1 MPTDDPPAIDD
12 IDRRILREL
21 AEDGR
26 LSVRE
31 LADRVS
37 LSTSAT
43 SDRVRRLERRRLITG
58 YRAVLSPLATGRPLE
73 AVIGVRA
80 QPGTDRSALEAWFGR
95 QPCIFEAAHLTGPD
109 DYLLHVR
116 CRDAAEL
123 DVVLMAMKSDAGV
136 AETETRI
143 VLRALTVDPAVV

>member
-1 MPTDDPPAIDD
+1 MATDVPPAIDD
-12 IDRRILREL
+12 IDRRIIREL
-21 AEDGR
+21 SADGR

-31 LADRVS
+31 LAERVS

-43 SDRVRRLERRRLITG
+43 SERMRRLERRRLITG
-58 YRAVLSPLATGRPLE
+58 YRAVLSPLATGRPLD

-80 QPGTDRSALEAWFGR
+80 QPGADRSALEAWFGS
-95 QPCIFEAAHLTGPD
+95 QACIVEAVHLTGPD
-109 DYLLHVR
+109 DYLLRVR

-136 AETETRI
+136 AETQTRI
-143 VLRALTVDPAVV
+143 VLRAVPVDPAVV